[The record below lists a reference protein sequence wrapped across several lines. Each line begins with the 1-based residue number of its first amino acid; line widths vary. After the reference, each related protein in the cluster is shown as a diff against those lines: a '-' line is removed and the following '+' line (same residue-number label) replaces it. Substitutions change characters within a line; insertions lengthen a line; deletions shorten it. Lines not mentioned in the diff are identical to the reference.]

1 MSFIIQSYDLYSPDK
16 ADMKVLKEQMAFV
29 VQYSDVML
37 IWAPIR

>member
-1 MSFIIQSYDLYSPDK
+1 MSFIIQSYDLYSPDQQDIK
-16 ADMKVLKEQMAFV
+16 TLKEQMVFV